1 MDRRSPSIEQW
12 TAAAP
17 LMASLEDLYYT
28 TETLI
33 ADRTRDLGSAID
45 APPTAGDAAAGI
57 GAGAGGGG
65 GVGDV
70 KAQRAVQNSLKNQM
84 AELAAALCN
93 NMEDKLRATSRYVY
107 FVSQGKRKEERWLT
121 SQKTY

>member
-1 MDRRSPSIEQW
+1 
-12 TAAAP
+12 
-17 LMASLEDLYYT
+17 MASLEDLYYT

-57 GAGAGGGG
+57 GASAGAGVGA

-70 KAQRAVQNSLKNQM
+70 KAQRAIQNLLKNQM
-84 AELAAALCN
+84 AELAAAMCN

-107 FVSQGKRKEERWLT
+107 FVSQGKRREGRWLT